1 MQTPLNRV
9 GHRPRKGMTMHVLKY
24 FAIAGAASLAWMPT
38 LALSQQPSD
47 DMRYKAN
54 CRDLLQEMRQ
64 ELRDLDVGQQ
74 LNSRI
79 DNLIQQARQASS
91 DEQCVRTL
99 RQANGLVNSEIG
111 ERPLDDDRFRQALID
126 ARSGQQALRSA
137 RSGQQAQRDMRS
149 GQQTTQRR
157 GAEVRASTSDS
168 DAARIAVTYTSE
180 LIGRS
185 VRDNEGNEAGE
196 LEYMVIDT
204 QNSDIRFAVVSSGG
218 FLDIGDELIAVPW
231 EQIQVRT
238 WGATSEPRLQLAF
251 GLDKLRQG
259 QRLTQDRLDQ
269 LASPT
274 YQTDLVSFYLP
285 VQRMG
290 EGRTQRRTGAPA
302 DVDEGQRQS
311 ATQPGTEGDQSQ
323 RKGGEQGIDQG
334 RQTTRT
340 QDAQRRQAAR
350 SSGQQDGQNANQLML
365 VGRELITTLVTSPLR
380 TSSQVK
386 GATVET
392 SDGSE
397 AGEIDRLVVDVE
409 RGKVAYALVAKGG
422 FLGIGEEWRAVPLA
436 ALKLSGQDTYALN
449 QSQSNLETMPK
460 LTRDELP
467 SRIRQGD
474 LKRLY
479 QAYNV
484 DPYWQGRSRSDR
496 AQSEQQDSRR

>member
-1 MQTPLNRV
+1 
-9 GHRPRKGMTMHVLKY
+9 MTMHVFKY
-24 FAIAGAASLAWMPT
+24 FAIAGAASMAWMPT
-38 LALSQQPSD
+38 LALSQQSSD
-47 DMRYKAN
+47 DMRYQAN

-64 ELRDLDVGQQ
+64 ELRELDVGQK

-99 RQANGLVNSEIG
+99 RQANGLVNREIG
-111 ERPLDDDRFRQALID
+111 ERPLDDDRFRQALMD
-126 ARSGQQALRSA
+126 ARSGQETLRNA
-137 RSGQQAQRDMRS
+137 RSGQQAQRDTRS
-149 GQQTTQRR
+149 GQQPTQRR
-157 GAEVRASTSDS
+157 QTGATASVSDS

-185 VRDNEGNEAGE
+185 VRDNEGNDVGE

-204 QNSDIRFAVVSSGG
+204 QNSNIRFAVVSSGG
-218 FLDIGDELIAVPW
+218 VLDIGDELIAVPW
-231 EQIQVRT
+231 DQIKVRT

-259 QRLTQDRLDQ
+259 QRLSHDRLDQ

-274 YQTDLVSFYLP
+274 YQTGLFSFYLP
-285 VQRMG
+285 VERG
-290 EGRTQRRTGAPA
+290 EGRTQRRTGASDRGA
-302 DVDEGQRQS
+302 GSSDEGQRQS
-311 ATQPGTEGDQSQ
+311 GTQPGRQGDQTQ
-323 RKGGEQGIDQG
+323 RQGSEQGTSQG
-334 RQTTRT
+334 MGQGQQAMQT
-340 QDAQRRQAAR
+340 QDGQRRQAAR
-350 SSGQQDGQNANQLML
+350 SSGQQDGQSADQLML

-392 SDGSE
+392 SDGRE
-397 AGEIDRLVVDVE
+397 AGEVDRLVVDVD

-436 ALKLSGQDTYALN
+436 ALKWSGQDTYALN
-449 QSQSNLETMPK
+449 KSQSNLETMPK

-474 LKRLY
+474 LKKLY
-479 QAYNV
+479 QAYSV
-484 DPYWQGRSRSDR
+484 QPYWQSQSGSDR